1 MTVFKNVFKLLRH
14 HIKTLSMYSIIY
26 IVVVILAIQSAPNT
40 SSGALVVPYLYLDN
54 QDSSV
59 LTTHLVDY
67 LNEKTNIVE
76 VDEDTLDDSL
86 FHREIHAYI
95 IIPQGFT
102 DDFVS
107 DNNPQLTLKTTGDM
121 SGGFVESLVTQ
132 FLNTTQS
139 FLMVNDTLDESVMT
153 QVSNVLDQEVS
164 VTFQELQED
173 EAFLMNKTAHYFVL
187 LNYPLITQIILAVG
201 LILSSY
207 KTIHIQRRQ
216 HISPMPSTTYTFQ
229 LLTGN
234 LMVSLVTW
242 ALYMIVCFILEPQ
255 GMMSYGFPHAFNAF
269 VFTLTMSA
277 FAYMVTTMFYHKDT
291 ISMIATVFGLGSSF
305 ITGVFVPRELIASGV
320 INMSKVFPSYWFVD
334 NALRMGTNDFGSYWS
349 HLGVMALFMA
359 TFVIISIF
367 VEHKRSS

>member
-14 HIKTLSMYSIIY
+14 HIKTLSLYSIIY
-26 IVVVILAIQSAPNT
+26 LVVVILAIQSAPST
-40 SSGALVVPYLYLDN
+40 TSGALDVPYLYLNN

-59 LTTHLVDY
+59 LTNHLVDY
-67 LNEKTNIVE
+67 LDEKTNIVE
-76 VDEDTLDDSL
+76 VDEATLDDAL
-86 FHREIHAYI
+86 FHREIHSYI
-95 IIPQGFT
+95 IIPKGFT

-107 DNNPQLTLKTTGDM
+107 DNSPQLTLKTTGDM
-121 SGGFVESLVTQ
+121 SGGFVESVVIQ

-139 FLMVNDTLDESVMT
+139 YLLVNESLDENMMN
-153 QVSNVLDQEVS
+153 QVSDVLDQEVS

-207 KTIHIQRRQ
+207 KNLHIQRRQ
-216 HISPMPSTTYTFQ
+216 QISFMSSTTYTFQ
-229 LLTGN
+229 LLSSN

-255 GMMSYGFPHAFNAF
+255 GMLSYGLPHGFNAF

-291 ISMIATVFGLGSSF
+291 ISMIATVFGLGASF

-320 INMSKVFPSYWFVD
+320 IKLSKVFPSYWYVD
-334 NALRMGTNDFGSYWS
+334 NALRMGNNDFGSYWS
-349 HLGVMALFMA
+349 QLGVLVLFMIC
-359 TFVIISIF
+359 FVLISLF